1 MCICCTSTTHDQN
14 HTFTHCPVQFDA
26 AHRDTGSSSLVVYS
40 FCTEWFH
47 FKQWVRQDNKLH
59 IDTHAHT
66 NTHMHTHT
74 CTRTDTHS
82 HTWGHTYTQ
91 IHRHTHVHTHGHM
104 RTHIHTHTHTDT
116 TDKNTLTH
124 IQICTH
130 WQTQTHTDKQQQ
142 HTHSHTHT
150 HTPGGRVE
158 TNYSA
163 VSNQKSNVLCTEWM
177 SHWFVAPS
185 VRALDKSL
193 GRASGWSLEWQI
205 ISEWQIVLQQGLSF
219 KWSHLSNVWQL

>member
-104 RTHIHTHTHTDT
+104 RTHIHTHTHTHT
-116 TDKNTLTH
+116 LTPLTKTHSHIYKYALTDKHRHTLTNNNN
-124 IQICTH
+124 T
-130 WQTQTHTDKQQQ
+130 
-142 HTHSHTHT
+142 HTHT
-150 HTPGGRVE
+150 HTHIHQGEEWRQIIVLLAIKRVM
-158 TNYSA
+158 YC
-163 VSNQKSNVLCTEWM
+163 V
-177 SHWFVAPS
+177 PS
-185 VRALDKSL
+185 ECLTMICRPKCQST
-193 GRASGWSLEWQI
+193 WQI
-205 ISEWQIVLQQGLSF
+205 IRKSIRLVTGVTDHIRVTNRVATGTLI
-219 KWSHLSNVWQL
+219 